1 MKRFTKFGVIGASV
15 VLATS
20 LAHAANTDL
29 VLGITGNG
37 ASSDAVVDLGSAAQ
51 VGVGGASV
59 VDLID
64 SRGASFSATG
74 LSGTSFQSLL
84 SSVFSGGV
92 NGANMTLAGGQGGS
106 STFFYLSANRGS
118 AGSDPTAPLSTTPTT
133 WSKNQQGTVGGYP
146 AGVLN
151 GASISFQGGNAAISD
166 GTASAPNTSSFS
178 YLILGVNNLSTSV
191 NSYQLTLP
199 NTTVSG
205 GKAYEDVWFNKAS
218 GSSLLGWQYQGY
230 LTLDLTGDTTQLL
243 TFTPAAV
250 AVPEPGT
257 YGLMAGLGLLVVAV
271 RRQFSGKVA

>member
-1 MKRFTKFGVIGASV
+1 MKRFTKFGVIAAGV

-20 LAHAANTDL
+20 LAQAANTDL

-51 VGVGGASV
+51 VGVGGSSV
-59 VDLID
+59 IDLID

-84 SSVFSGGV
+84 SSVFSSGV

-118 AGSDPTAPLSTTPTT
+118 TGNPTTPLSTMPTT
-133 WSKNQQGTVGGYP
+133 WTKNQQGTVGGYP

-151 GASISFQGGNAAISD
+151 GASISFQGGNAAIAD

-178 YLILGVNNLSTSV
+178 YLILGANNSSTSV

-199 NTTVSG
+199 NTAVSG
-205 GKAYEDVWFNKAS
+205 GKAYEDVWVNKAS
-218 GSSLLGWQYQGY
+218 GSSLTGWQYQGY

-243 TFTPAAV
+243 TFTPSAV

-257 YGLMAGLGLLVVAV
+257 YGLIAGLGLLVVAV